1 MDTRQIE
8 NGFGVEITGGLD
20 VLAPLSPAQV
30 AELDALMDEHSVVLI
45 RNQPMTTDQQ
55 LAFTRQF
62 GPLDQGFKK
71 VTAKWNTNTQV
82 TQAEVGDISN
92 IGKDGKP
99 VPRTD
104 KRVLNNI
111 ANQMW
116 HSDSSF
122 QKPAAK
128 YSMLHSVRN
137 PSWGG
142 DTEFTDLK
150 AAYDALD
157 DRMKDFLDG
166 KEAEHYALHSRFLL
180 GDDSYTEEQ
189 KAAIDPAW
197 WPIVRVNPAT
207 GRKHLFIGVHARQ
220 IDGLTVPEGRM
231 MLADLLEHATQQQF
245 IYRHKWQTGDTVI
258 WDNRATLHRGRHF
271 DLDEPRELRRTTTL
285 DDQAPELSLAS

>member
-1 MDTRQIE
+1 METRQIE

-20 VLAPLSPAQV
+20 VLNPLSPAQV
-30 AELDALMDEHSVVLI
+30 AEVDALMDRHSIVVI
-45 RNQPMTTDQQ
+45 RNQPMSTEQQ

-62 GPLDQGFKK
+62 GPLDQGFRKI
-71 VTAKWNTNTQV
+71 VAKNANTQV
-82 TQAEVGDISN
+82 KDAEVGDISN
-92 IGKDGKP
+92 LGKDGKP
-99 VPRTD
+99 AARTD
-104 KRVLNNI
+104 KRILNNI

-128 YSMLHSVRN
+128 YSMLHSVQN

-142 DTEFTDLK
+142 DTEFADLK

-157 DRMKDFLDG
+157 DRMKTFLEG

-180 GDDSYTEEQ
+180 GDDSYDEQQ
-189 KAAIDPAW
+189 KAAIEPAW
-197 WPIVRVNPAT
+197 WPIVRTNPAT

-220 IDGLTVPEGRM
+220 IGGMTVPEGRM
-231 MLADLLEHATQQQF
+231 ILADLLEHATQQPF

-285 DDQAPELSLAS
+285 DDQAPELRLAS

>member
-1 MDTRQIE
+1 MDHKAID
-8 NGFGVEITGGLD
+8 GAFGVQITGGLD
-20 VLAPLSPAQV
+20 VTKPLSPEQIAQF
-30 AELDALMDEHSVVLI
+30 DALMDEHSLVII
-45 RNQPMTTDQQ
+45 RDQPMSTDQQ

-62 GPLDQGFKK
+62 GPLDIGFKK
-71 VTAKWNTNTQV
+71 VTAKNARLAE
-82 TQAEVGDISN
+82 AEVGDISN
-92 IGKDGKP
+92 LGKDGKP
-99 VPRTD
+99 AARTD
-104 KRVLNNI
+104 KRILNNI

-157 DRMKDFLDG
+157 NRMKTFLDG
-166 KEAEHYALHSRFLL
+166 KEAEHFALHSRFLL
-180 GDDSYTEEQ
+180 GDDSYDADQ
-189 KAAIDPAW
+189 IAAIEPAW
-197 WPIVRVNPAT
+197 WPIVRTNPAT

-220 IDGLTVPEGRM
+220 IDGMTVPEGRM
-231 MLADLLEHATQQQF
+231 MLADLLEHATQREF
-245 IYRHKWQTGDTVI
+245 IYRHQWQTGDTVI

-285 DDQAPELSLAS
+285 DDQAPELMLAS

>member
-1 MDTRQIE
+1 METRKLD
-8 NGFGVEITGGLD
+8 GPFGVEITGGLD
-20 VLAPLSPAQV
+20 VTKPLTPDQV
-30 AELDALMDEHSVVLI
+30 EEIDRLMDETSLVVI
-45 RNQPMTTDQQ
+45 RDQPMDTERQ

-62 GPLDQGFKK
+62 GPLDPGFKR
-71 VTAKWNTNTQV
+71 VVAKNARLKE
-82 TQAEVGDISN
+82 AEVGDISN
-92 IGKDGKP
+92 LGKDGKP
-99 VPRTD
+99 AERTD
-104 KRVLNNI
+104 KRILNNI

-142 DTEFTDLK
+142 QTEFTDLK

-157 DRMKDFLDG
+157 ERTKAYLAD

-180 GDDSYTEEQ
+180 GDDSYTNEQ
-189 KAAIDPAW
+189 KKAIEPAW
-197 WPIVRVNPAT
+197 WPIVRTNPRT

-220 IDGLTVPEGRM
+220 VSGMTVPEGRM
-231 MLADLLEHATQQQF
+231 LLLDLLEHATQPQF
-245 IYRHKWQTGDTVI
+245 IYRHEWRAGDTVI
-258 WDNRATLHRGRHF
+258 WDNRATLHRGRAF

-285 DDQAPELSLAS
+285 DDKAPELALAG

>member
-1 MDTRQIE
+1 MEYREMD
-8 NGFGVEITGGLD
+8 GSFGVEITGGLD
-20 VLAPLSPAQV
+20 VKQPLTPEQV
-30 AELDALMDEHSVVLI
+30 AEVDALMDEHSLVLI
-45 RNQPMTTDQQ
+45 RDQPMTTEEQ

-62 GPLDQGFKK
+62 GPLDQGFKR
-71 VTAKWNTNTQV
+71 VVAKNARLEE
-82 TQAEVGDISN
+82 AEVGDISN
-92 IGKDGKP
+92 LGKDGQP
-99 VPRTD
+99 AARTD
-104 KRVLNNI
+104 KRILNNI

-142 DTEFTDLK
+142 DTEFADLK

-157 DRMKDFLDG
+157 DRTKAFLED

-180 GDDSYTEEQ
+180 GDDSYTDEQ
-189 KAAIDPAW
+189 KAAIEPAW

-207 GRKHLFIGVHARQ
+207 GRRHLYTGVHARQ
-220 IDGLTVPEGRM
+220 VSDMTVPEGRM
-231 MLADLLEHATQQQF
+231 LLLDLLEHATQPRF
-245 IYRHKWQTGDTVI
+245 ITRHTWREGDTVI
-258 WDNRATLHRGRHF
+258 WDNRATLHRGRAF

-285 DDQAPELSLAS
+285 DDRAPELELAS